1 MNELQKFEAR
11 NIEAAAAG
19 KTIPAFKAGDTVK
32 VNVKIKEGAN
42 ERIQAFEG
50 VCIGRKTRGINSS
63 FIVRKISNGEGVERV
78 FPIYSPLVDSIEVIR
93 RGDVRRAKLF
103 YMRDLTGK
111 KARIK
116 ERIVVKTAEELAAA
130 PKKLTKEERL
140 AFNANRKVERDAAK
154 KIRADEQKKLKVQAE
169 AAKKAEAAATA
180 GANAEGSE
188 APAENNSAE

>member
-19 KTIPAFKAGDTVK
+19 KTMPDFKAGDTVR
-32 VNVKIKEGAN
+32 VNVRIKEGAN

-78 FPIYSPLVDSIEVIR
+78 FPIYSPLVESVEVVR
-93 RGDVRRAKLF
+93 KGDVRRAKLY

-116 ERIVVKTAEELAAA
+116 EKIVVKTAEELAAA

-140 AFNANRKVERDAAK
+140 AFNASKKVEKDAAK
-154 KIRADEQKKLKVQAE
+154 KARAEEQKKLKAAAE
-169 AAKKAEAAATA
+169 AAKKAEAAAAAA
-180 GANAEGSE
+180 GENAEGAE
-188 APAENNSAE
+188 APAAE